1 MSESPSGTPSEVPS
15 TAPRSRAR
23 LWGILAAVGAAVL
36 AGGIYWAVY
45 ADRSN
50 LRDDLA
56 SGDADRMRDALVQAD
71 TEKLRG
77 KDARATR
84 QLTMEAM
91 RKMSIEDLMSL
102 WRDDSL
108 TDEQRRQ
115 MGENMRVI
123 WMSYMTE
130 FAEEYFT
137 VPEEEKE
144 KLLDQR
150 IDEWKEFMDR
160 MREWR
165 EAHQDDPEYQQR
177 REQERERW
185 RRRQRSTEERK
196 QQMAEINPDQQ
207 AKMFY
212 VFQQMRKRAEER
224 GLDMSWGRG
233 RGRDRG
239 DDQERDR
246 ERRPRRERRGD

>member
-1 MSESPSGTPSEVPS
+1 MSDSPAEAPSA
-15 TAPRSRAR
+15 APKSRTR
-23 LWGILAAVGAAVL
+23 LWALLAVVGGVVL
-36 AGGIYWAVY
+36 AGGIYWVVY

-56 SGDADRMRDALVQAD
+56 SGDAGRMRDALVQAD

-77 KDARATR
+77 KDARQTR
-84 QLTMEAM
+84 QLTIEAM

-108 TDEQRRQ
+108 SDEQRRQ

-123 WMSYMTE
+123 LMSYMAE

-137 VPEEEKE
+137 APEEEKE

-150 IDEWKEFMDR
+150 IDDWKEFMDR

-165 EAHQDDPEYQQR
+165 RARQDDPEYQQR
-177 REQERERW
+177 QEQGRERW

-196 QQMAEINPDQQ
+196 QQMADINPDQQ
-207 AKMFY
+207 AKMIY
-212 VFQQMRKRAEER
+212 VFQQMRKRAEDR
-224 GLDMSWGRG
+224 GLDMGWGRG
-233 RGRDRG
+233 RGRDR
-239 DDQERDR
+239 DNDQEGDR